1 MTAARVRRISPRGVS
16 SLPAALAALAVSV
29 SFTAALA
36 DLTRTEVI
44 LARFRRAATAAL
56 AAADGCLAGLVA
68 ATPPGWD
75 FDAALA
81 GPDGVAATP
90 DDGTLVAPAGCSA
103 TARRPP
109 GAATPA
115 RLLVTVDAAA
125 AGGRRRLEAI
135 VGRSRAPGVPA
146 LLWLGGAPAA
156 GTIAGTLDVDGTDAA
171 DATAAALAALAAP
184 ADPVS
189 LDAWLAGEGS
199 HVATHG
205 TAPPL
210 TAPSAPL
217 AALLGR
223 LVAAGAGDVGALPPA
238 GTRHP
243 ERLGLY
249 WPRGGGGG
257 CARPG
262 RRKPGGRRRALDWMD
277 GRLRGPRAHGRRHAP
292 PPSVPGRPGRR
303 RPAAPLAAAPRPA
316 RCQGSGIAGPAESM
330 PKRILVVE
338 DDPDHRRIVTK
349 VLAREGYDVIEAATG
364 AAAVAAARED
374 RPDLIIMDLA
384 LPGLDGFEASR
395 RIKAA
400 PDSADIPIVALTAF
414 AMRGDEERARAAGC
428 DAYVPKPCRPQTLRE
443 VVRQFLPEP

>member
-1 MTAARVRRISPRGVS
+1 MTAARVRRRSRPRGVS

-156 GTIAGTLDVDGTDAA
+156 GTIAGTLEVDGTDAA

-210 TAPSAPL
+210 TAPGAPL

-238 GTRHP
+238 GT
-243 ERLGLY
+243 L
-249 WPRGGGGG
+249 
-257 CARPG
+257 
-262 RRKPGGRRRALDWMD
+262 PGGLARVAGDLVVDAPLSGAGLLFVDGTLDIRSALDFTGLVVAAGGVRVQAGGSLAVGGALWIGWTGGSAAPVLMVD
-277 GRLRGPRAHGRRHAP
+277 GTLRLRQSRAALDGVDRLLP
-292 PPSVPGRPGRR
+292 LPR
-303 RPAAPLAAAPRPA
+303 RP
-316 RCQGSGIAGPAESM
+316 
-330 PKRILVVE
+330 
-338 DDPDHRRIVTK
+338 
-349 VLAREGYDVIEAATG
+349 VLLGVK
-364 AAAVAAARED
+364 
-374 RPDLIIMDLA
+374 DLA
-384 LPGLDGFEASR
+384 
-395 RIKAA
+395 
-400 PDSADIPIVALTAF
+400 
-414 AMRGDEERARAAGC
+414 
-428 DAYVPKPCRPQTLRE
+428 
-443 VVRQFLPEP
+443 